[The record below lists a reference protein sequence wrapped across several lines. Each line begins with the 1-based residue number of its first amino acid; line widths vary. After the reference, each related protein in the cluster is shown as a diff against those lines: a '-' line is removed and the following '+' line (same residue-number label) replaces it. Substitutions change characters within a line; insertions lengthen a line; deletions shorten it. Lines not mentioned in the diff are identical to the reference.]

1 MWKIDNE
8 MELVHFR
15 ENSIKNQIVNCLD
28 SHPSRAGKNSKT
40 IYSNHFQKYLLRKTY
55 LQYYLSLNSVNYL
68 GLSNAILAFL
78 RWYFLVK

>member
-28 SHPSRAGKNSKT
+28 AHPSRAGKNSKNV
-40 IYSNHFQKYLLRKTY
+40 YLNHFQKYLLGKTY
-55 LQYYLSLNSVNYL
+55 LEY
-68 GLSNAILAFL
+68 
-78 RWYFLVK
+78 